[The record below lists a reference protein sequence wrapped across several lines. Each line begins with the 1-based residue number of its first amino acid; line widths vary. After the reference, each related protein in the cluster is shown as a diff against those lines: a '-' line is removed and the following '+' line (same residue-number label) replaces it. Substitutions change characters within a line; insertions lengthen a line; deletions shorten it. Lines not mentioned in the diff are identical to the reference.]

1 MRLPSGVPVSEPAPV
16 AVAVDEGVALAASVT
31 VRVEPGDTDRVPEA
45 GGLRDTDKLPDDE
58 PLVEMVADG
67 GALALEPP
75 PLTLGEPVV
84 DGCARDGVA
93 AGDPESESERDAL
106 PAAAIVEA
114 GLALT
119 EGLDERTRDAV
130 AKMLADEFAEH
141 ETVALSRPLFDAND
155 VGVDDMETDAETR
168 LLRVFPGADTEV
180 EPLALGDRL
189 GDVDSR
195 GDREFVFVADPTTA
209 LAVNA
214 FDRDRDVVTVAVEL
228 PVPDVDCDVLDER
241 VTLAEAAFDLELHGD
256 GVWLSVRAVDR
267 DEHGDELELGVLR
280 MELDCVVKGDIDVD
294 AEYVALERVDSDAAV
309 DEDGHA
315 DAETL

>member
-1 MRLPSGVPVSEPAPV
+1 MRLPSGVPVSERAPV

-45 GGLRDTDKLPDDE
+45 GGLRDTDKLPDEE

-67 GALALEPP
+67 GTLLEPP

-119 EGLDERTRDAV
+119 EGLGVRTRDPV

-155 VGVDDMETDAETR
+155 VGVEDMETDVETR
-168 LLRVFPGADTEV
+168 LLRVLPGADTEV

-195 GDREFVFVADPTTA
+195 GDREFVFVVEPTAA
-209 LAVNA
+209 LAVYA
-214 FDRDRDVVTVAVEL
+214 FDKDRDVVTVAVEL

-241 VTLAEAAFDLELHGD
+241 VALADAAFDLELHGD

-267 DEHGDELELGVLR
+267 VVHGDELELGVL
-280 MELDCVVKGDIDVD
+280 
-294 AEYVALERVDSDAAV
+294 
-309 DEDGHA
+309 
-315 DAETL
+315 